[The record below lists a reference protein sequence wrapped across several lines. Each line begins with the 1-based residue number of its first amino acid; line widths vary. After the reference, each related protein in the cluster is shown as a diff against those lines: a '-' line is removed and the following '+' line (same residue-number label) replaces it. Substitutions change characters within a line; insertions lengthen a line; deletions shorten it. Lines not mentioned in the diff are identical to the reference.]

1 MTYQNRKRDLK
12 SLNKNGAL
20 FDKLYG
26 SEVID
31 VEYEVKEVKVRFFKD
46 GEFIVDLSV
55 EPLGPSLNEFLK
67 AFEKVWTDFCQS

>member
-12 SLNKNGAL
+12 SLDKNGAL

-55 EPLGPSLNEFLK
+55 EPLGPSLIEFLK
-67 AFEKVWTDFCQS
+67 AFKKVWTDFCQS